1 MSTLDNFELQLS
13 DRLLET
19 GPDALQSNV
28 DDTIQ
33 NSDVFLTNSNVDEA
47 RSDDQSRG
55 NINSIE
61 TMDTIMEIYGGNT
74 SSEGTSSGS
83 GSGSQKGVSSRHKKW
98 ASYRQGKK
106 GKNSLYSQKG
116 CCISET
122 SPFVI
127 NASCDNLEE
136 VNFIAMRIEL

>member
-13 DRLLET
+13 DRLLER

-33 NSDVFLTNSNVDEA
+33 SSDVFLANSNMDEA

-61 TMDTIMEIYGGNT
+61 TMETIMEIYGGNT
-74 SSEGTSSGS
+74 SSEGASSGS
-83 GSGSQKGVSSRHKKW
+83 GSGSQKGVNSRHKKW
-98 ASYRQGKK
+98 ASYRQGTK

-116 CCISET
+116 CCISEK

-127 NASCDNLEE
+127 NASCDNLDE
-136 VNFIAMRIEL
+136 VSCMAIWM